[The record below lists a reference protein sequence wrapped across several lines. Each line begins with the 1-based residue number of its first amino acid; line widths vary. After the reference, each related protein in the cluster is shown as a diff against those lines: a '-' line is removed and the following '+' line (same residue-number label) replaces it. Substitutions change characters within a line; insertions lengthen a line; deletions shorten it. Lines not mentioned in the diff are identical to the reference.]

1 MDNKLTDDTTLASG
15 IRMDN
20 LKAFEL
26 LYHRYKEKIYFFSL
40 RYLADKSDSEEIV
53 QMVFISLW
61 EHRKTLDVSKSIKSY
76 LYKITVN
83 HIYNYL
89 KKKAIQRR
97 YIETEL
103 LKSEGYSNSTLDNIF
118 YIELEKK
125 IKLIISSLSPQQQ
138 LIFRLSR
145 FEGLSH
151 EEIAKKLELSIRTV
165 ENQIYRVLK
174 VIKMH
179 LKEELFFL
187 IFFFL

>member
-1 MDNKLTDDTTLASG
+1 
-15 IRMDN
+15 MDN